1 MIFQNSPEAKPI
13 KKEKEEVQSR
23 MGYSIVN
30 TGRSEKRTREGG
42 QMVNT
47 DAPVRIRHKGESKE
61 IIKAVKDR

>member
-1 MIFQNSPEAKPI
+1 MILQNTPVAKPI

-30 TGRSEKRTREGG
+30 TGRSEKTTRER
-42 QMVNT
+42 VNA

-61 IIKAVKDR
+61 VIKAVKDR